1 MRHLVEQIRTLEARL
16 REGGGKARIERQH
29 RPER

>member
-29 RPER
+29 KRG